1 MTSKKSMKRG
11 VAMRKTRKQAGGSLA
26 GNPASSWG
34 WVQGTV
40 GNGWT
45 QFMNSLTLNP
55 QQNLG
60 TSQSNNIV
68 PVSNVNAQ
76 DSQGMVGSNLKGD
89 IPRGGAAKRRRA
101 RKGGSLAA
109 VVSQAIPP
117 FALLGLQ
124 QSVGKRSGATR
135 KHRRH

>member
-1 MTSKKSMKRG
+1 MKKRS
-11 VAMRKTRKQAGGSLA
+11 ASMRKTRKQSGGSLA

-60 TSQSNNIV
+60 TTQSNNIV
-68 PVSNVNAQ
+68 PVNNVNAQ
-76 DSQGMVGSNLKGD
+76 DSQGIIGTNLKGD
-89 IPRGGAAKRRRA
+89 VPRGGAKRSKRSKS

-109 VVSQAIPP
+109 IISQAVPP

-124 QSVGKRSGATR
+124 QSVGSRSANR